1 MRADRQRDSA
11 LHQVKGIWLVAARAA
26 VSDQFGVATLDRME
40 GAYSGRYHRALRQPV
55 ASSYYPEDALQD
67 ALQLL
72 DETVTRGD
80 DEKFRTT
87 IRHAT
92 SHAVSTVFR
101 VFLRAST
108 ASFILRQV
116 PTLWREVRRGP
127 AKVKVTPGDG
137 GATLDYSEFPYFDDR
152 RYLLL
157 TQATIE
163 ELLFLCT
170 KRRPAVTISDS
181 GADWAR
187 VNVDYFKP
195 TEPAN

>member
-1 MRADRQRDSA
+1 MAVDPQRSTD

-26 VSDQFGVATLDRME
+26 VNERFGAATLDRME
-40 GAYSGRYHRALRQPV
+40 SAYSGRYHKALRQPK
-55 ASSYYPEDALQD
+55 ASEYYPEDALQD
-67 ALQLL
+67 ALRLL
-72 DETVTRGD
+72 DATVTRGD

-127 AKVKVTPGDG
+127 AQVRVTPGQG
-137 GATLDYSEFPYFDDR
+137 GAVLDYTDFPFFDER
-152 RYLLL
+152 LYLLL
-157 TQATIE
+157 TQATLE

-170 KRRPAVTISDS
+170 KRRPSVTIADS
-181 GADWAR
+181 GSDWAR
-187 VNVDYFKP
+187 VKVEYFKP
-195 TEPAN
+195 AGPPS